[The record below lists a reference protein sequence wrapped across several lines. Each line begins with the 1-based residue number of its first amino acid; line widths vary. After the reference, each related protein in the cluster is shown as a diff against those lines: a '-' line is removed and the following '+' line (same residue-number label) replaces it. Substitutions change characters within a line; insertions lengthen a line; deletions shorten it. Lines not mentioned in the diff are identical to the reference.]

1 MSREGSHRACL
12 LESAASWSNSGQVF
26 QLVPVMPGSVV
37 VQRLDHLLSRENK
50 GLTWGAVLTTG
61 TGGTPCHY
69 EVVKRSPLQSG
80 AGFAFV
86 RTRLV
91 SEVNPVTSAVAAD
104 GVLAP
109 LPDALV
115 RNIPVLINSGP
126 GSGSSRPRR
135 TTSTLTPGCATGTTC
150 TSRSSSGR

>member
-69 EVVKRSPLQSG
+69 EGVRLEARSSRSGLCDSSDTVSPL
-80 AGFAFV
+80 
-86 RTRLV
+86 
-91 SEVNPVTSAVAAD
+91 
-104 GVLAP
+104 
-109 LPDALV
+109 AL
-115 RNIPVLINSGP
+115 LCG
-126 GSGSSRPRR
+126 RP
-135 TTSTLTPGCATGTTC
+135 
-150 TSRSSSGR
+150 